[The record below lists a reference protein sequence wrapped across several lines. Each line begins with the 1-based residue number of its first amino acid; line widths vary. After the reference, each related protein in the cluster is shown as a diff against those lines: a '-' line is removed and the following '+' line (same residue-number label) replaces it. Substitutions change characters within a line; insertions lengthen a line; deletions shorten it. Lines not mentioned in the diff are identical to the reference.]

1 MHLSVYIS
9 DLLFDHDCV
18 TVPGFGSFLGNYK
31 SAEYDYKEE
40 KFYPPSKQISF
51 NSQIRDND
59 GLLAKHISK
68 KLELS
73 YDDAVKKI
81 HHVVL
86 SWSKKMK
93 SETIVLKN
101 LGEFYLNHEGNI
113 TFVPNNQVNH
123 LKESFGLSPVFVTEL
138 TNQKSGTS
146 FSKDPIPTYFKPEKK
161 TTNFVKQAAVWAL
174 LIVGLGSAI
183 YINEKNNILE
193 QQIAYEQAVREQSI
207 QKVQKAI
214 FNFGTLPSLTV
225 NVKMKEKKYFI
236 IAGAFRISKNAENL
250 VLNLKRKGYD
260 ASRLALNEK
269 GLNPVAFTSFS
280 KRDEAVTELR
290 IIQKKENEDA
300 WIFESK

>member
-1 MHLSVYIS
+1 MQLSLYIS

-31 SAEYDYKEE
+31 SAEYDFKEQ

-59 GLLAKHISK
+59 GLLAKHLSK
-68 KLELS
+68 KLNLS

-81 HHVVL
+81 HHIVL
-86 SWSKKMK
+86 SWSQKIK
-93 SETIVLKN
+93 SQTIVLKN
-101 LGEFYLNHEGNI
+101 LGEFYLNQEGSI
-113 TFVPNNQVNH
+113 TFVPSNRVNH

-138 TNQKSGTS
+138 SGKKSYTS
-146 FSKDPIPTYFKPEKK
+146 KQPIPTYFKPEKR
-161 TTNFVKQAAVWAL
+161 TNNFFKQAAVWAL
-174 LIVGLGSAI
+174 LVVGLGSAF

-193 QQIAYEQAVREQSI
+193 QQIAYEQEVREQSI

-214 FNFGTLPSLTV
+214 FNFGSLPSLTV
-225 NVKMKEKKYFI
+225 NVKMKDKKYFI
-236 IAGAFRISKNAENL
+236 IAGAFRISRNAENL

-280 KRDEAVTELR
+280 KRNEAVTELR
-290 IIQKKENEDA
+290 IIQKKENKDA
-300 WIFESK
+300 WIFEYK

>member
-86 SWSKKMK
+86 SWSKKIK

-138 TNQKSGTS
+138 TNQKSSTS

>member
-1 MHLSVYIS
+1 MRLSVYIS

-40 KFYPPSKQISF
+40 KFHPPSKQISF
-51 NSQIRDND
+51 NSQIKDND
-59 GLLAKHISK
+59 GLLAKHLSK
-68 KLELS
+68 KLDLS

-86 SWSKKMK
+86 SWAKKIK

-101 LGEFYLNHEGNI
+101 LGEFYLNQEGNI

-123 LKESFGLSPVFVTEL
+123 LKDSFGLSPVFVTEL
-138 TNQKSGTS
+138 SSQKSDTA
-146 FSKDPIPTYFKPEKK
+146 FSKEPIPTYFKPEKK
-161 TTNFVKQAAVWAL
+161 TANFVKQAAVWAL
-174 LIVGLGSAI
+174 LLVGLGSAI

-193 QQIAYEQAVREQSI
+193 QQIAYEQAVRAESI

-250 VLNLKRKGYD
+250 VLNLQRKGYD

>member
-1 MHLSVYIS
+1 MQLSLYIS

-31 SAEYDYKEE
+31 SAEYDLKEQ
-40 KFYPPSKQISF
+40 KFYPPTKQISF

-59 GLLAKHISK
+59 GLLAKDISK
-68 KLELS
+68 KLDLS

-81 HHVVL
+81 HHIVL
-86 SWSKKMK
+86 SWSQKIK

-101 LGEFYLNHEGNI
+101 LGEFYLNQEGNI
-113 TFVPNNQVNH
+113 TFIPSNQVNH
-123 LKESFGLSPVFVTEL
+123 LKESFGLPPVFVTEL
-138 TNQKSGTS
+138 KAEKSYTS
-146 FSKDPIPTYFKPEKK
+146 ISKKPLPTYFKPEKRRN
-161 TTNFVKQAAVWAL
+161 NFFKQAAVWAL
-174 LIVGLGSAI
+174 LIVGLGSAV
-183 YINEKNNILE
+183 YINERNSILE
-193 QQIAYEQAVREQSI
+193 QQVAYEQDLREQSI
-207 QKVQKAI
+207 QKVQKAV
-214 FNFGTLPSLTV
+214 FNFGSLPSLTV

-236 IAGAFRISKNAENL
+236 IAGAFRISKNAQNL

-280 KRDEAVTELR
+280 KRNEAVTELR
-290 IIQKKENEDA
+290 IIQKKENKDA

>member
-1 MHLSVYIS
+1 MQLSLYIS

-31 SAEYDYKEE
+31 SAEYDFKEQ

-59 GLLAKHISK
+59 GLLAKHLSK
-68 KLELS
+68 KLDLS

-81 HHVVL
+81 HHIVL
-86 SWSKKMK
+86 SWSQKIK

-101 LGEFYLNHEGNI
+101 LGEFYLNQEGNI
-113 TFVPNNQVNH
+113 TFVPSNRVNH
-123 LKESFGLSPVFVTEL
+123 LKESFGLPPVFVTEL
-138 TNQKSGTS
+138 SGKKSYN
-146 FSKDPIPTYFKPEKK
+146 SKQTIPTYFKPEKR
-161 TTNFVKQAAVWAL
+161 TNNFFKQAAVWAL
-174 LIVGLGSAI
+174 LVVGLGSAI

-193 QQIAYEQAVREQSI
+193 QQIAYEQEVREQSI
-207 QKVQKAI
+207 QKVQKAV
-214 FNFGTLPSLTV
+214 FNFGSLPSLTV
-225 NVKMKEKKYFI
+225 NVKMKDKKYFI

-280 KRDEAVTELR
+280 KRNEAVTELR
-290 IIQKKENEDA
+290 IIQKKENKDA

>member
-86 SWSKKMK
+86 SWSKKIK

-193 QQIAYEQAVREQSI
+193 QQIAYEQEVREQSI

-214 FNFGTLPSLTV
+214 FNFGSLPSLTV
-225 NVKMKEKKYFI
+225 NVKMKDKKYFI

-280 KRDEAVTELR
+280 KRNEAVTELR
-290 IIQKKENEDA
+290 IIQKKENKDA

>member
-86 SWSKKMK
+86 SWSKKIK